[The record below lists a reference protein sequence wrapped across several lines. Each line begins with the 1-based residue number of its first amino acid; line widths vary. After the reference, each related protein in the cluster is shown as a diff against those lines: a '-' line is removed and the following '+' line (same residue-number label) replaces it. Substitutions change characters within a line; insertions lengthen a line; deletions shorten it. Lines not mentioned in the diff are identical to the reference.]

1 MNRLRIFLLKLAE
14 INFLEAERTY
24 KAQLEALSI
33 IPDFEFTLWFE
44 GSFVAAAWF
53 ELLGT
58 ILYGLATI
66 GIKKP

>member
-1 MNRLRIFLLKLAE
+1 MNRLRIFLLKLSQ

-24 KAQLEALSI
+24 KAQLEAIAL

-44 GSFVAAAWF
+44 GSSVSAAWF